1 MVKIKLF
8 FFFIFLILQLSPV
21 LSWSNEDTPK
31 AEEAKGSTK
40 KEEIYSGRQTQEWVD
55 LLNQLN
61 AAKAKMEAQKKVVD
75 DLLIAKQHSVDPVK
89 VQENV
94 KKLTEEHK
102 KLNDNIQEY
111 ESMRSKLR
119 YRYPEKGVKELRV
132 YERVEARTLNEYEN
146 SFSVD
151 ARLSQAVEMMRD
163 KYKIKNKKTVPKD
176 KEMQTKETQKNQEKN
191 NPEVT
196 DSILMVK

>member
-1 MVKIKLF
+1 M
-8 FFFIFLILQLSPV
+8 
-21 LSWSNEDTPK
+21 LSWSSEEPPK
-31 AEEAKGSTK
+31 AEEAKGGAK

-75 DLLIAKQHSVDPVK
+75 DLLLSKQHTVDPKK
-89 VQENV
+89 VQEIV

-102 KLNDNIQEY
+102 KLNENIQEY

-151 ARLSQAVEMMRD
+151 ARLSQAVEVMRN
-163 KYKIKNKKTVPKD
+163 KYKSKEKNKKISPESKQI
-176 KEMQTKETQKNQEKN
+176 KTKESEKPQEKS